1 MRRARAATSRPPDG
15 RAARCNF
22 RRNSIGPRRIE
33 DIQAFIDDVL
43 ACCPLIKAIWLV
55 GDAAEGP
62 RHALRL
68 YAWDLIACADPLTLQ
83 RLRKTVKL
91 HRSDVRLRVMSD
103 ENQLYNAWGAEFG
116 AAVPVASDWEPSS
129 PGEGYYT
136 EWLPAG
142 ERGVSE
148 WRKRRR
154 ALCMWHGIDPP
165 RAPGS

>member
-1 MRRARAATSRPPDG
+1 M
-15 RAARCNF
+15 
-22 RRNSIGPRRIE
+22 
-33 DIQAFIDDVL
+33 L

-68 YAWDLIACADPLTLQ
+68 YTWDLIACADPLTLQ

-103 ENQLYNAWGAEFG
+103 ENRLDNAWGGEWDGSA
-116 AAVPVASDWEPSS
+116 PVASQWEPSS
-129 PGEGYYT
+129 PGEGYYL
-136 EWLPAG
+136 ESLPAG
-142 ERGVSE
+142 EPDRH
-148 WRKRRR
+148 KRRK
-154 ALCMWHGIDPP
+154 ALCMWQGVAPL